1 MFGQRLVFVANGQPG
16 PRFPQLRLR
25 LFQTGTSPVGAVDGG
40 NVIWKFSFDLNNIS
54 SLGADGSD
62 GSSFEAFSFHLGGL
76 LVLSLAS
83 LETSQE
89 MSQIKYRVNYSER
102 RRLETGGQKEGAGW
116 RNKHGI

>member
-1 MFGQRLVFVANGQPG
+1 MFGQRLVFVANGQPS

-25 LFQTGTSPVGAVDGG
+25 LFQTGTSPVGAVDSG
-40 NVIWKFSFDLNNIS
+40 NVICKFCFDLNNIS
-54 SLGADGSD
+54 SRSAYGSD

-89 MSQIKYRVNYSER
+89 ISQIKYRVNYSER
-102 RRLETGGQKEGAGW
+102 RRLETGGQTEGAGR
-116 RNKHGI
+116 RNKHGL